1 MKIER
6 SGWSPLN
13 ISEKREFTYT
23 EEYAPGKLYP
33 FKAGQRYN
41 IYYWTD
47 KTVTYE
53 DRNGKE
59 LRRIDNFPIYDQYVN
74 IKQNLGREKYL
85 KPFQL
90 FLTKKMKEQP
100 TVTRYFSK
108 SKFTLGIFE
117 ISEKNFSGEMTF
129 YNTISLTWQLKGT
142 KEHIFKVNQ
151 QTLKEKELDMDGIRD
166 FLDPLEFYQE
176 PLTSKDIVE
185 TNLKDLINNENIKES
200 KKDSKKEKGGLTTV
214 SATSPSSRTTTRTTS
229 GTGRPG
235 Y

>member
-1 MKIER
+1 M
-6 SGWSPLN
+6 S
-13 ISEKREFTYT
+13 
-23 EEYAPGKLYP
+23 
-33 FKAGQRYN
+33 
-41 IYYWTD
+41 
-47 KTVTYE
+47 
-53 DRNGKE
+53 
-59 LRRIDNFPIYDQYVN
+59 
-74 IKQNLGREKYL
+74 
-85 KPFQL
+85 
-90 FLTKKMKEQP
+90 
-100 TVTRYFSK
+100 
-108 SKFTLGIFE
+108 
-117 ISEKNFSGEMTF
+117 F